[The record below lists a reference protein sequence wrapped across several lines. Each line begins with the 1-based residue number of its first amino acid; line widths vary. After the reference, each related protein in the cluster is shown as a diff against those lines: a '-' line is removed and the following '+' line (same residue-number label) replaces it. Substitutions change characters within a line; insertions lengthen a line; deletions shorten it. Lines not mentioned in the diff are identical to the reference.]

1 MSGELISVVEE
12 QARTEMKPGTR
23 IPINECFHRVKIQLG
38 DIVDAIDLHR
48 IAVAESVEA
57 GATPSFGWRRYAGMG
72 DGSCAKG
79 VNAADSVAA
88 GADALGAGA
97 VGAGEG
103 AGASAGDCAK
113 ELCAIAAG
121 KKDAN
126 ATTVRRD
133 AFRTFHLETSGLQL
147 PSSSRIPSSAD
158 IICHISRASGE
169 VRSP

>member
-1 MSGELISVVEE
+1 MPSGEML
-12 QARTEMKPGTR
+12 TP
-23 IPINECFHRVKIQLG
+23 
-38 DIVDAIDLHR
+38 
-48 IAVAESVEA
+48 
-57 GATPSFGWRRYAGMG
+57 TPSFGWRRYAGMG

-113 ELCAIAAG
+113 ELCAIAAR